1 MKQTTR
7 MKHSSGPYLQD
18 FLNTCS
24 NFCSNLIVCVLK
36 GYISEVAKHTKFKY
50 YFHQYVY
57 GDVETTAKEEQ
68 ET

>member
-36 GYISEVAKHTKFKY
+36 CDMLEVVKHTEVKY
-50 YFHQYVY
+50 YFH
-57 GDVETTAKEEQ
+57 
-68 ET
+68 